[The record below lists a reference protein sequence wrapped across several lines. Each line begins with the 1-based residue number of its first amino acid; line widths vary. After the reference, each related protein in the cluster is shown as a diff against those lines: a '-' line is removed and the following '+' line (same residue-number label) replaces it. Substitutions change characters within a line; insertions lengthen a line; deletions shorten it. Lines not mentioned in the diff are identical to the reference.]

1 MQRLPLLEGVLE
13 YIKEENVSFCMPGHK
28 NGLGFIETEE
38 GNILYDNI
46 IKLDITEVEGVDNF
60 HKPCGII
67 YEAQKLLT
75 EYYKS
80 KKSYFLVNGSTS
92 GNQAMIFSC
101 FDEGDKII
109 VERNCHRSIM
119 NAIILRKLVP
129 VYIDNKINKKYDAP
143 LSIDEEHCKNIINDN
158 IDARGIIITY
168 PNYYG
173 VCVNLELII
182 KEAQKNKM
190 YVIVD
195 SAHGAHF
202 GVYNKLP
209 ESAVEL
215 GADMV
220 VTSSHKTL
228 PSFTQT
234 GYLHINNINLIDKV
248 DFYVSAFSST
258 SPSYML
264 MCSMDYARYYL
275 EARGEKDYKRL
286 VDLCEKY
293 RDKINKIQGIHII
306 EMKDLSGQAKAL
318 DITRFII
325 NIRKGYSAEL
335 LMQYL
340 RKNRVQV
347 EMCDNQNLILILS
360 PFNKEKDFEKL
371 YYALKDCDIENF
383 KNNFYDLLINELPKM
398 KLLPY
403 EVLGRDTEIVD
414 LEKSEN
420 KICAEAVVPYPPGI
434 PIIMPGEVISQQII
448 EIARYYLRNN
458 SSMLGIINNNA
469 NWKIKILKE

>member
-1 MQRLPLLEGVLE
+1 MQRLPLLEGVMK
-13 YIKEENVSFCMPGHK
+13 YIEEKNISFCMPGHK
-28 NGLGFIETEE
+28 NGIGFLETEE

-46 IKLDITEVEGVDNF
+46 IKLDITEVDGVDNL
-60 HKPCGII
+60 HNPKGII
-67 YEAQKLLT
+67 REAQKLLT
-75 EYYKS
+75 EYYES
-80 KKSYFLVNGSTS
+80 EKSYFLVNGSTS

-129 VYIDNKINKKYDAP
+129 IYINNKINSKYNAP
-143 LSIDEEHCKNIINDN
+143 LSIDEEYCIDLINN
-158 IDARGIIITY
+158 NADAKGIIITY

-173 VCVNLELII
+173 ICVNLKLII
-182 KEAQKNKM
+182 EEAHKNGM
-190 YVIVD
+190 HTIVD

-202 GVYNKLP
+202 GVYDKLP

-234 GYLHINNINLIDKV
+234 GYLHVNRLNLIEKAE
-248 DFYVSAFSST
+248 FYVSVFSST

-275 EARGEKDYKRL
+275 ETRGKQDYKKL
-286 VDLCEKY
+286 VELCEKY
-293 RDKINKIQGIHII
+293 RDRINKIQGMHVI
-306 EMKDLSGQAKAL
+306 EINDLSGQAKNI
-318 DITRFII
+318 DITRFVI
-325 NIRKGYSAEL
+325 NLREGYNAEL
-335 LMQYL
+335 FMQYL
-340 RKNRVQV
+340 RKKRIQV

-360 PFNKEKDFEKL
+360 PFNKEKDFELLYSVLKNCKL
-371 YYALKDCDIENF
+371 ENY
-383 KNNFYDLLINELPKM
+383 KNKFYNLFNTELPEIKFM
-398 KLLPY
+398 PY
-403 EVLGRDTEIVD
+403 EVLGKDTELIE

-420 KICAEAVVPYPPGI
+420 KICAEAVVPYPPGV
-434 PIIMPGEVISQQII
+434 PIIMPGEVISKQII
-448 EIARYYLRNN
+448 GMAQYYLRNN
-458 SSMLGIINNNA
+458 NSILGIIKDDIEY
-469 NWKIKILKE
+469 KIKILKG